1 MSGGPAS
8 PHTPEDPVGDDPGEV
23 DAAPEEAAT
32 TTSEETEPQSEQET
46 EQRSFLESSWRFL
59 RELIILVV
67 VSVLIA
73 SVIKAF
79 LFQVFYIP
87 SGSMEQTLLVGDRVA
102 VDKLSYR
109 FRDVERGEIVV
120 FRGPDSW
127 VPGTPESDG
136 PLSAVSNWL
145 RGLVGLP
152 TDDRDFIKRVV
163 AIGGD
168 TVACCD
174 AEGRVTVNEQ
184 PLDEDYVFEN
194 SPLDVRDFGPV
205 EVPEGRL
212 FVLGDHRSLSA
223 DSRYHIT
230 DGDSGT
236 IPEDAVIGRSF
247 AIIWPIDRWQ
257 RLEVPDTFASVP
269 EPSTAQP
276 ENASS
281 EETPAPAVVE

>member
-1 MSGGPAS
+1 MPESPGAPPAS
-8 PHTPEDPVGDDPGEV
+8 DDDPAETDATV
-23 DAAPEEAAT
+23 DSAADATDVDEPESEAAPE
-32 TTSEETEPQSEQET
+32 
-46 EQRSFLESSWRFL
+46 RSLLDSTWHFL
-59 RELIILVV
+59 RELIVLVV
-67 VSVLIA
+67 VSVLVA

-127 VPGTPESDG
+127 VPGIEDPEG
-136 PLSAVSNWL
+136 PVAAVGNWL

-152 TDDRDFIKRVV
+152 TGDRDFIKRVV
-163 AIGGD
+163 AVGGD

-174 AEGRVTVNEQ
+174 AEGRVTVNGQ
-184 PLDEDYVFEN
+184 PLDEDYVYDN
-194 SPLDVRDFGPV
+194 SALDNRDFGPV

-212 FVLGDHRSLSA
+212 FMLGDHRGLSA

-236 IPEDAVIGRSF
+236 VPEDEVIGRAF
-247 AIIWPIDRWQ
+247 AVIWPIDRWS
-257 RLEVPDTFASVP
+257 RLQVPVTFASVP
-269 EPSTAQP
+269 DPDVSEKPQDEQPQP
-276 ENASS
+276 EES
-281 EETPAPAVVE
+281 PVPAVVE